1 MLRRVF
7 DELVE
12 IYGPWGLVAGS
23 LAVALW
29 LTVIVLVVTA

>member
-7 DELVE
+7 DELIE
-12 IYGPWGLVAGS
+12 IYGPWGLVLVS

-29 LTVIVLVVTA
+29 LSVIVLVVTA